1 MKKYLLLIAAAAL
14 MAASCEKGIKNT
26 PVDVTVSLEMNGQ
39 AYAAADITVSLR
51 ELNGTASYEA
61 VTDENGTAT
70 FNVLA
75 GLYEASATFKIA
87 EEGSLSVYNGL
98 NSNIIVSNEGEN
110 AFNLELVESKSNQI
124 IIKELYCGGCPADDG
139 SKTFQND
146 GYVILYNN
154 SDTPADASDICFA
167 YATPSN
173 SNVASK
179 YLVDGELSYIAQ
191 GWIPAGWAT
200 WWFQTNVTIEPFSQ
214 IVISL
219 CGAIDHTATYSNS
232 VDLSKADYAMYDP
245 EVFANAKYVVSD
257 NIPQTNYLKTFAY
270 APGNAWPLSVNSPA
284 FYIYRNETNSTY
296 TSDPTNYDY
305 TMGEKMPDVKV
316 KIDWVVDGVD
326 VFRIGY
332 EDKNGKRLPASV
344 DAGSCYFLNGM
355 GYSVY
360 RNVDKTATEAIAENA
375 GKLVYDYAGGT
386 ADVEGSTDPSG
397 IDAEK
402 SIANGAKIVYSDTNN
417 STNDF
422 HQRKYASLTGK

>member
-1 MKKYLLLIAAAAL
+1 MKRILIFIAAAAL
-14 MAASCEKGIKNT
+14 MAVSCEEKIKNT
-26 PVDVTVSLEMNGQ
+26 PVDVTVSLQMNGE
-39 AYAAADITVSLR
+39 AYAAADITVTLR

-61 VTDENGTAT
+61 ATNADGTAT
-70 FNVLA
+70 FSVLA
-75 GLYEASATFKIA
+75 GLYEASTTFKVA
-87 EEGSLSVYNGL
+87 AEGSLFVYNGL
-98 NSNIIVSNEGEN
+98 NTNVVVSNGAEN
-110 AFNLELVESKSNQI
+110 GFSLELVESKSNQI
-124 IIKELYCGGCPADDG
+124 VIKELYCGGCPADDG
-139 SKTFQND
+139 SKSFQND

-167 YATPSN
+167 YATPTN
-173 SNVASK
+173 SNVARK
-179 YLVDGELSYIAQ
+179 YLVDGELSYIAE

-200 WWFQTNVTIEPFSQ
+200 WWFQRNVTIEPFSQ
-214 IVISL
+214 IVVAL
-219 CGAIDHTATYSNS
+219 CAAVDHTATYSNS

-245 EVFANAKYVVSD
+245 EVFANAKYVVSES
-257 NIPQTNYLKTFAY
+257 IPETNYLKTFAY

-284 FYIYRNETNSTY
+284 FYIYRNDANAAY
-296 TSDPTNYDY
+296 TSDPANYDY

-316 KIDWVVDGVD
+316 MLDWVVDGVD

-344 DAGSCYFLNGM
+344 DAGSCYFINGM

-360 RNVDKTATEAIAENA
+360 RNVDKAATEALEGNE

-386 ADVEGSTDPSG
+386 ADLEGSTDPSG

-402 SIANGAKIVYSDTNN
+402 SIANGARIVYMDTNN

-422 HQRKYASLTGK
+422 HQRKFASLTGK